1 MKKNTIKRVLFSA
14 EFVLCSYIMYIIV
27 FKQQSLMKH
36 KKSEMRDLQEKIK
49 YEENLADELNKEKEE
64 INTDEYIEKIARE
77 KLGMVKKDEKIFYD
91 INAAK

>member
-1 MKKNTIKRVLFSA
+1 
-14 EFVLCSYIMYIIV
+14 
-27 FKQQSLMKH
+27 MKH